1 MTMVYTFEENDVLT
15 NTTVA
20 SKSKA
25 TLEAIARNPRATIR
39 IETGEFVDP
48 SKIDG
53 NGHYRP

>member
-1 MTMVYTFEENDVLT
+1 MTMVYTFEEHDVLT
-15 NTTVA
+15 NSTIA

-25 TLEAIARNPRATIR
+25 TLEAIARNPRAIAR
-39 IETGEFVDP
+39 LETGEFVDP